1 MEKFVK
7 AVADYGIALIVE
19 RWLELIVVVV
29 VLVIWRWFTLHK
41 VRSRI
46 DALEKK
52 ANQPTVIQNFH
63 GDVGQVVHVEEDNSY
78 HVTIDGK
85 GEVISPRPI
94 KTLSATASTGVP
106 TVTANLSSPPP
117 RLSASA
123 GVPKVTANLRDPRED
138 DHR

>member
-52 ANQPTVIQNFH
+52 ANLTNRDSEFPWRRRA
-63 GDVGQVVHVEEDNSY
+63 GGACRGGQFVSRHHRREGRSDIALGRS
-78 HVTIDGK
+78 
-85 GEVISPRPI
+85 RP
-94 KTLSATASTGVP
+94 
-106 TVTANLSSPPP
+106 SPPQR
-117 RLSASA
+117 RLAYQ
-123 GVPKVTANLRDPRED
+123 L
-138 DHR
+138 